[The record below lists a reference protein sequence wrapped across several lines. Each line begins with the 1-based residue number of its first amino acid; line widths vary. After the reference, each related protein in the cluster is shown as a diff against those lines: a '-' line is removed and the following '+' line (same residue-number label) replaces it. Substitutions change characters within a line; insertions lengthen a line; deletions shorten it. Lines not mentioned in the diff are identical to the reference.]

1 MTGLFCLIR
10 SSQAHGRSAFARGQS
25 RFHSTRMAFK
35 TILFPFLCLLV
46 SSTAEQNCG
55 EYQCSLVPVGE
66 DLSSEFQLKASE
78 KGVKLVYLQVK
89 ITRNDSYS
97 PLNVQDEFLPDWW
110 VYARSISEP
119 MLSLPYDYDVLS
131 LGLLN
136 YQVRSMTVPLK
147 ENPAG
152 CLVALNSSCQNKV
165 IGSAQLKNVTITIH
179 KEDVVCVQDIKD
191 YNWFQLLYHEDNLE
205 YDCCI
210 REKISGEIRC
220 NQSARNTP
228 WLEAFNV
235 VLFILLGVWVFY
247 FPAFP
252 LALPDFIFNF
262 QEELEKEQQEDNR
275 RGLDANSQ
283 DSHDN
288 QGQELQD
295 PHYYQRDST
304 VERDQNLYPEPEIS
318 VIIDDGSPFSCCRRS
333 DTNIPDRSE
342 YEQFDT
348 SDHAESQRQDP
359 QDGPDDHDQRESG
372 TGGDQHPSEQMLVY
386 MDDSSPTTFCNLLKR
401 VISSNYSGSLRH
413 LKFSFN
419 IKLAFLVFCVA
430 PLFFYLR
437 LLLALTIKRRVF
449 DETAANGKAF
459 LEVGQLF
466 SMVFFHLYLG
476 TAFDIFILIFAVSVP
491 LVAVLFSRPQDFL
504 LDGKCCICREHYSSV
519 GIGEDMR
526 RHIEKWQLN
535 LRRFVMWIFK
545 THSSIITWAIEC
557 TACVRHIK
565 PSERL
570 KRRLVSAC
578 CVPVYTIILTIFGV
592 VLGVLGLFILLGG
605 FILATIYYSPSVCVL
620 YIAYHRL
627 HSAYK
632 SVVRLS
638 LRIINIRMGP
648 VFTAIFLVFVLI
660 LVAIMTIIYFFMLS
674 IPAICW
680 LHLSCFLAILSG
692 RFVVRVFG
700 LTIMGLVFNRE
711 ILSNFLAFLVA
722 AVTNLLL
729 CYYNFQNAYKEIK
742 DMIFKYRQK
751 HRPQNCRVDTGKDDS
766 FPEDL
771 FWHVID
777 DHKVLPIIPEFY
789 RMLRK
794 MALILIFVFLAFCS
808 AILFSDP
815 HDFGAAYLTIYLF
828 ATGAIA
834 GLVFKGMTIGK
845 KFTGER
851 KQKMKKQIEDAV
863 ISFYGRR
870 RKVVAHV

>member
-1 MTGLFCLIR
+1 
-10 SSQAHGRSAFARGQS
+10 
-25 RFHSTRMAFK
+25 MAFK
-35 TILFPFLCLLV
+35 TILLPFLCFLV
-46 SSTAEQNCG
+46 SFTAEQNCS
-55 EYQCSLVPVGE
+55 ECSLSPVGE

-89 ITRNDSYS
+89 ITGNDSYS
-97 PLNVQDEFLPDWW
+97 PLNVKDEFWPYFW
-110 VYARSISEP
+110 VYTRSISEP
-119 MLSLPYDYDVLS
+119 MLSLPYDYDALS

-136 YQVRSMTVPLK
+136 YQVRSMIVPLK
-147 ENPAG
+147 ENRAG
-152 CLVALNSSCQNKV
+152 CLVPLNSSCQNKV
-165 IGSAQLKNVTITIH
+165 IGRALLKNVTISIH
-179 KEDVVCVQDIKD
+179 KEGVVCVQDVKD
-191 YNWFQLLYHEDNLE
+191 YNLFQLLYYGHNLE
-205 YDCCI
+205 HDCCI
-210 REKISGEIRC
+210 REKNSVGIRC
-220 NQSARNTP
+220 NQSVRTTV
-228 WLEAFNV
+228 WLDAFNA
-235 VLFILLGVWVFY
+235 VLFMLQLVLVLY

-262 QEELEKEQQEDNR
+262 QKELEKEQQEDEKLKNELDRNR

-304 VERDQNLYPEPEIS
+304 AEGDQNLYPEPEIS
-318 VIIDDGSPFSCCRRS
+318 DIIDDGSPFSCCRRS

-348 SDHAESQRQDP
+348 SDHADNQRQDP
-359 QDGPDDHDQRESG
+359 QDGRDDHDQRESG
-372 TGGDQHPSEQMLVY
+372 TGGDQQPSEQMLVY
-386 MDDSSPTTFCNLLKR
+386 MDDSSPTTCCELLRR
-401 VISSNYSGSLRH
+401 VISSNYSGRLRH

-419 IKLAFLVFCVA
+419 MKLAFLVFGVV
-430 PLFFYLR
+430 PTFLYLR
-437 LLLALTIKRRVF
+437 LLLLALTIKRRVF
-449 DETAANGKAF
+449 DETAPKEKAS
-459 LEVGQLF
+459 LDGVQLF
-466 SMVFFHLYLG
+466 SMDFFYLA
-476 TAFDIFILIFAVSVP
+476 TAFDIFTFILAFSVP
-491 LVAVLFSRPQDFL
+491 SVAVLFSRPQDFL
-504 LDGKCCICREHYSSV
+504 LDGKCWICGEHFSSV

-526 RHIEKWQLN
+526 KHIEDWQLN

-557 TACVRHIK
+557 AAFVLRHSK
-565 PSERL
+565 PSGRL
-570 KRRLVSAC
+570 KRRLVNSWY
-578 CVPVYTIILTIFGV
+578 VLVYTIILTIFGV
-592 VLGVLGLFILLGG
+592 VLGVFSLFILLVG
-605 FILATIYYSPSVCVL
+605 FILATMWYSPLVCVL
-620 YIAYHRL
+620 NILFRRVYGACVLLATSSFRIGKGIRTV
-627 HSAYK
+627 SPIF
-632 SVVRLS
+632 VVLGPI
-638 LRIINIRMGP
+638 LALFTVVVLTNI
-648 VFTAIFLVFVLI
+648 AIFIFLLLI
-660 LVAIMTIIYFFMLS
+660 Y
-674 IPAICW
+674 W
-680 LHLSCFLAILSG
+680 LYLPCFLAILCA
-692 RFVVRVFG
+692 RFLVRTFG

-722 AVTNLLL
+722 AVTNVLL

-742 DMIFKYRQK
+742 KMIFKYRQK

-815 HDFGAAYLTIYLF
+815 HDFGTAYLTIYLF

-845 KFTGER
+845 RFTGAT
-851 KQKMKKQIEDAV
+851 KQKIEKQIEDAV

-870 RKVVAHV
+870 REVVVRIYTHV

>member
-78 KGVKLVYLQVK
+78 KGVKLVYLK
-89 ITRNDSYS
+89 ITGNDSYS
-97 PLNVQDEFLPDWW
+97 PLNVQDEFLTDWW
-110 VYARSISEP
+110 VYTRSISEP
-119 MLSLPYDYDVLS
+119 MLSLPYDYDALS

-165 IGSAQLKNVTITIH
+165 IGSALLKNVTITIH

-386 MDDSSPTTFCNLLKR
+386 MDDSSPTT
-401 VISSNYSGSLRH
+401 
-413 LKFSFN
+413 
-419 IKLAFLVFCVA
+419 
-430 PLFFYLR
+430 P
-437 LLLALTIKRRVF
+437 
-449 DETAANGKAF
+449 
-459 LEVGQLF
+459 
-466 SMVFFHLYLG
+466 
-476 TAFDIFILIFAVSVP
+476 
-491 LVAVLFSRPQDFL
+491 
-504 LDGKCCICREHYSSV
+504 
-519 GIGEDMR
+519 
-526 RHIEKWQLN
+526 
-535 LRRFVMWIFK
+535 
-545 THSSIITWAIEC
+545 
-557 TACVRHIK
+557 
-565 PSERL
+565 
-570 KRRLVSAC
+570 
-578 CVPVYTIILTIFGV
+578 
-592 VLGVLGLFILLGG
+592 
-605 FILATIYYSPSVCVL
+605 
-620 YIAYHRL
+620 
-627 HSAYK
+627 
-632 SVVRLS
+632 
-638 LRIINIRMGP
+638 
-648 VFTAIFLVFVLI
+648 
-660 LVAIMTIIYFFMLS
+660 
-674 IPAICW
+674 
-680 LHLSCFLAILSG
+680 
-692 RFVVRVFG
+692 
-700 LTIMGLVFNRE
+700 
-711 ILSNFLAFLVA
+711 
-722 AVTNLLL
+722 
-729 CYYNFQNAYKEIK
+729 
-742 DMIFKYRQK
+742 
-751 HRPQNCRVDTGKDDS
+751 
-766 FPEDL
+766 
-771 FWHVID
+771 
-777 DHKVLPIIPEFY
+777 
-789 RMLRK
+789 
-794 MALILIFVFLAFCS
+794 
-808 AILFSDP
+808 
-815 HDFGAAYLTIYLF
+815 
-828 ATGAIA
+828 
-834 GLVFKGMTIGK
+834 
-845 KFTGER
+845 
-851 KQKMKKQIEDAV
+851 
-863 ISFYGRR
+863 
-870 RKVVAHV
+870 